1 MGGCTVVA
9 KIKLMF
15 CSLNYTQRPVFANA
29 ILVFGY
35 VELYLLY
42 MIHVGG
48 GWVDILDRIHIDHC
62 FQQMFGCF
70 PSQIVKLL

>member
-1 MGGCTVVA
+1 MGGCTVGA

-29 ILVFGY
+29 ILGFGY

-42 MIHVGG
+42 MIHVRAASRNLDQGG
-48 GWVDILDRIHIDHC
+48 RIGLIKNV
-62 FQQMFGCF
+62 GGAK
-70 PSQIVKLL
+70 SSEL